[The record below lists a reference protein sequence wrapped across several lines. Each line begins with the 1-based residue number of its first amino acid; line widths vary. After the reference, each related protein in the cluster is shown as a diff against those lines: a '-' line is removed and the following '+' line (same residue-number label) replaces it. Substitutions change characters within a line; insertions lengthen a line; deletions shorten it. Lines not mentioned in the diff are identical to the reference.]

1 MSTLLQDNLPYS
13 LDSRAL
19 PPGRRVFQHDSE
31 GEPKVPESRSRRK
44 KNQTYVA
51 PPVSKAP
58 RLSPS
63 WWAPVM
69 VAVMLLG
76 LVWVVVYYLWQG
88 QAPIPQLGAW
98 NLAIGFGLVLAG
110 FGMTAGWR

>member
-1 MSTLLQDNLPYS
+1 
-13 LDSRAL
+13 
-19 PPGRRVFQHDSE
+19 
-31 GEPKVPESRSRRK
+31 VPESRSRRK
-44 KNQTYVA
+44 KKQTFVA

-58 RLSPS
+58 KPSPA

-76 LVWVVVYYLWQG
+76 LVWVVVYYLSQG
-88 QAPIPQLGAW
+88 AWPIPQLNAW
-98 NLAIGFGLVLAG
+98 NLAVGFGLILGG